1 MRVFVDTGSNVNTM
15 SRRQF
20 VAFLDENLDLEYEE
34 GPLGG
39 LEVKLV
45 GVKTPQVASD

>member
-1 MRVFVDTGSNVNTM
+1 MDTGANVYTM

-20 VAFLDENLDLEYEE
+20 VAFLDANLDLDYIEV
-34 GPLGG
+34 PFGG

-45 GVKTPQVASD
+45 GEQTL